1 MTSEI
6 THGTTSSTLR
16 RTQNTTQWALLW
28 ILMRGLDIALVTGFV
43 GLVVWG
49 LRQL

>member
-1 MTSEI
+1 MTPEI
-6 THGTTSSTLR
+6 TTGTPPAR
-16 RTQNTTQWALLW
+16 RTRVQHTTPWALLW
-28 ILMRGLDIALVTGFV
+28 VLMRGLDIALVMGFV